1 METILAEFQTELN
14 STDLAKRDN
23 KQNDKKLFAM
33 FDLSLR
39 ENQTKPKEKK
49 KTKLCQCVDINAL
62 HIQQHLILIKI
73 QEQTLETLLVWFQI
87 QRFHAKSSEN
97 FTFLEEISSP
107 PSLTDTQTNWRYCL
121 SWWAFSTCSSWK
133 RWALWPWWKK
143 AIIMGS
149 CLVRPVSCVSLGL
162 ALIFEGVGETFN
174 DRQHL

>member
-73 QEQTLETLLVWFQI
+73 QEQTLETLLV
-87 QRFHAKSSEN
+87 
-97 FTFLEEISSP
+97 
-107 PSLTDTQTNWRYCL
+107 
-121 SWWAFSTCSSWK
+121 
-133 RWALWPWWKK
+133 
-143 AIIMGS
+143 
-149 CLVRPVSCVSLGL
+149 
-162 ALIFEGVGETFN
+162 
-174 DRQHL
+174 